1 MKKRIGK
8 AKNTIKEF
16 FKNFVAVIRRPDMVV
31 LPGNL
36 AFFFILAIIPSVSL
50 ISYLASILNLSVDF
64 LYNFLAKSFSVDIAN
79 IILGVD
85 IASNVGM
92 HFFVVL
98 ILGFYMASNGADC
111 IITASNTIYGVEN
124 KSWLKRR
131 FKAFGLTFLIVLL
144 LIFML
149 VVPVFGNT
157 ITTLFKEVNLNPNI
171 TNKIVIIFNYLK
183 GPISWLI
190 MFIIIRIIYA
200 LAPDKGKNYKKRV
213 INYGALFTTVGWILS
228 TKIYSLYV
236 THYAAYSVLYGSLAS
251 IVVLMIWIYVLS
263 YIFTIGIALNTQKD
277 ADNLLKTGTIKNSR

>member
-85 IASNVGM
+85 IASNVGI

-277 ADNLLKTGTIKNSR
+277 ADNLLKTGTIKSSR